1 MFRDLFENVSLTA
14 LPIAAMLLF
23 LGIFVAVI
31 VRVSRKAR
39 AATYE
44 QMAQLPLQD
53 DPCRRTDR

>member
-1 MFRDLFENVSLTA
+1 MFRDLFENVPLTV
-14 LPIAAMLLF
+14 LPIIAMLMF

-31 VRVSRKAR
+31 VRISKKAR

-53 DPCRRTDR
+53 DCCRRTDR